1 MGRIM
6 SVLFRWM
13 LHTMVLRSSS
23 PQAARWTIL
32 ALVIAQGTELILS
45 LVSERNV
52 VVSERIFKYAFY
64 G

>member
-6 SVLFRWM
+6 SVLFRLM

-23 PQAARWTIL
+23 PWASRWTIL
-32 ALVIAQGTELILS
+32 ALVIAQGTELILD
-45 LVSERNV
+45 LVSERNID
-52 VVSERIFKYAFY
+52 VSENLQICVY